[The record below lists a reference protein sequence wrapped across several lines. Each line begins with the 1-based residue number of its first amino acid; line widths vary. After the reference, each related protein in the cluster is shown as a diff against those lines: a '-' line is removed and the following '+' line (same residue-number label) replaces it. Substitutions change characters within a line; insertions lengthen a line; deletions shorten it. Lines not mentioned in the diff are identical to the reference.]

1 MAETGTR
8 AKRFSVS
15 EITFLVKTLLEE
27 EFQDVTVE
35 GEISNFRPASSGHW
49 YFSLKDQEAI
59 LSAVMF
65 RGRSERLPFRPTD
78 GMLVRARGNLSVY
91 PKRGNYQLIC
101 EELIKAGEGDILAML
116 EERKRRLAEMG
127 LFAAERKRTLPAF
140 PSRVAVVTSPTGAA
154 IRDILQVLRRRNAG
168 LDLVIL
174 PAPVQGDGAA
184 EIIARR
190 IATASRFRMG
200 DVLIV
205 ARGGGSLED
214 LLPFS
219 DERVV
224 MAIAESTIPV
234 ISAIGH
240 EIDVTLS
247 DYAADV
253 RAPTP
258 SAAAEIVSA
267 SRVELLRRVRE
278 LEHSLRSSISVYH
291 TRAHSL
297 VGQFT
302 ADNLIR
308 NLQYLVQPL
317 TQGVDGSRQDLVDG
331 IQALLLNS
339 RHRLEVLNRTIEA
352 HSPLEIL
359 RRGYAVVTRADT
371 GQVLVSARSSAVGDD
386 VVIRLYEGRL
396 KAGVKE
402 IEDHEKL

>member
-1 MAETGTR
+1 MR
-8 AKRFSVS
+8 A
-15 EITFLVKTLLEE
+15 T
-27 EFQDVTVE
+27 
-35 GEISNFRPASSGHW
+35 
-49 YFSLKDQEAI
+49 
-59 LSAVMF
+59 
-65 RGRSERLPFRPTD
+65 
-78 GMLVRARGNLSVY
+78 GNLSVY

-101 EELIKAGEGDILAML
+101 EELVKAGEGDILAML
-116 EERKRRLAEMG
+116 EERKKRLAAEG
-127 LFAAERKRTLPAF
+127 LFAAERKRPLPAF
-140 PSRVAVVTSPTGAA
+140 PTRVAVVTSPTGAA

-168 LDLVIL
+168 MDLVIL

-190 IATASRFRMG
+190 IATAGRFRMG

-224 MAIAESTIPV
+224 RAVAASGIPV

-267 SRVELLRRVRE
+267 SRADLLRRVQE
-278 LEHSLRSSISVYH
+278 LESALGSSMSLH
-291 TRAHSL
+291 CTRARSL

-308 NLQYLVQPL
+308 NFRFLVQPL
-317 TQGVDGSRQDLVDG
+317 ALGVDGGRQDLLDG
-331 IQALLLNS
+331 MQVPAPEH
-339 RHRLEVLNRTIEA
+339 RHRLEVLDRTIEA

-371 GQVLVSARSSAVGDD
+371 GQVLVSARSSAVGED
-386 VVIRLYEGRL
+386 VRIRLYEGGL

-402 IEDHEKL
+402 ILDDEKL